1 MIGVSE
7 QETDL
12 VATPKT
18 RLHCPC
24 GEWLEGETEDELVEL
39 AMQHLRDS
47 HPGLDYTR
55 EEILFMA
62 F

>member
-1 MIGVSE
+1 MSALVE
-7 QETDL
+7 QEAEL
-12 VATPKT
+12 KESPRT

-39 AMQHLRDS
+39 AFHHLEES
-47 HPGLDYTR
+47 HPNLKYTR